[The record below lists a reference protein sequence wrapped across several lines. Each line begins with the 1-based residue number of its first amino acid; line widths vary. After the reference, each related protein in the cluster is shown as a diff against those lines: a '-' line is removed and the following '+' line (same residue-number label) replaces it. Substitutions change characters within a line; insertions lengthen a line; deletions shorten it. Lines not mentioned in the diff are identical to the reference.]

1 MFPFFFDCHV
11 REFPVRLENPRVI
24 SANQIWAGV
33 VSAGL
38 SSYSFN
44 SSYRSC
50 DSVEYMLELGNAI
63 VNFAQIVPDGLLV
76 FFPSYYLLDQ
86 CIGYWKNMVRVPA
99 QVVKIYDLFAFYL
112 DAPFFLLSRFIQTQQ
127 FPAQSGRESANI
139 SKLL

>member
-1 MFPFFFDCHV
+1 MKFLFRGSDA
-11 REFPVRLENPRVI
+11 
-24 SANQIWAGV
+24 S
-33 VSAGL
+33 
-38 SSYSFN
+38 
-44 SSYRSC
+44 
-50 DSVEYMLELGNAI
+50 

-86 CIGYWKNMVRVPA
+86 CIGCWKNMVRVPA

-127 FPAQSGRESANI
+127 FPAQSGRESANM